1 MGTSLVLEV
10 LGMAKDAK
18 EGVEMAASAIESGAA
33 KKLLD
38 DLSEHFAST

>member
-18 EGVEMAASAIESGAA
+18 QGIEIAASAIDGGAA

-38 DLSEHFAST
+38 DLNVHFGKA